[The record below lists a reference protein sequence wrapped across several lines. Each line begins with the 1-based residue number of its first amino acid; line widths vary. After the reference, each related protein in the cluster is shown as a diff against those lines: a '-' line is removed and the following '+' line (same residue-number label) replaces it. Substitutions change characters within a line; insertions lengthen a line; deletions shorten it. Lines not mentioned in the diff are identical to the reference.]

1 MKNFINKIVTVNYQ
15 LSARCRKEYY
25 GVSVLNTIKKPLFL
39 PMTLQLRVYVP
50 PHPLIKHWL
59 AVARDAGTPSVLF
72 RSAMTELGRWLT
84 YEAARDWLPTQETTV
99 QSPLDTCLATV
110 IDPQI
115 PVAVVPILRAG
126 LGLLEGAQ
134 TLLPLAS
141 IYHLG
146 LARDEETL
154 QPHCYLNKLPEKF
167 DPQTRVLITDPMLA
181 TGGSIMAA
189 MAELTQ
195 RGADPSLTRIVCVVA
210 AAPALQKLSA
220 AYPGLIIYTA
230 TIDEKLNNKGYIV
243 PGLGDAGDRIFG
255 T

>member
-1 MKNFINKIVTVNYQ
+1 MTV
-15 LSARCRKEYY
+15 
-25 GVSVLNTIKKPLFL
+25 
-39 PMTLQLRVYVP
+39 QLRVYVP

-59 AVARDAGTPSVLF
+59 AVARDAATPSVLF

-84 YEAARDWLPTQETTV
+84 YEAAREWLPTLETMV
-99 QSPLDTCLATV
+99 QSPLDACPATLINPEV
-110 IDPQI
+110 PM
-115 PVAVVPILRAG
+115 AVVPILRAG

-146 LARDEETL
+146 LVRNEETL
-154 QPHCYLNKLPEKF
+154 EPSCYLNKLPEKI

-181 TGGSIMAA
+181 TGGSIMTA

-195 RGADPSLTRIVCVVA
+195 RGVDPALTRIVCVVA
-210 AAPALQKLSA
+210 APPALQKLSA
-220 AYPGLIIYTA
+220 AYPGLIVYTA
-230 TIDEKLNNKGYIV
+230 TIDEIVNDQGYIV

>member
-1 MKNFINKIVTVNYQ
+1 MM
-15 LSARCRKEYY
+15 
-25 GVSVLNTIKKPLFL
+25 P
-39 PMTLQLRVYVP
+39 QLRVYVP

-59 AVARDAGTPSVLF
+59 AIARDAATPSVLF

-84 YEAARDWLPTQETTV
+84 YEAAREWLPTLETTV
-99 QSPLDTCLATV
+99 QSPLDSCPATL
-110 IDPQI
+110 INPEI

-146 LARDEETL
+146 LVRNEETL
-154 QPHCYLNKLPEKF
+154 EPACYLNKLPEKF

-195 RGADPSLTRIVCVVA
+195 RGVDPSLTRIVCVVA
-210 AAPALQKLSA
+210 APPALQKLSA
-220 AYPGLIIYTA
+220 AYPGLIVYTA
-230 TIDEKLNNKGYIV
+230 TIDETVNNKGYIV
-243 PGLGDAGDRIFG
+243 PGLGDAGDRTFG

>member
-1 MKNFINKIVTVNYQ
+1 
-15 LSARCRKEYY
+15 
-25 GVSVLNTIKKPLFL
+25 
-39 PMTLQLRVYVP
+39 MTLQLHIYVP

-59 AVARDAGTPSVLF
+59 TVARDAATPSVLF
-72 RSAMTELGRWLT
+72 RSAITELGRWLT
-84 YEAARDWLPTQETTV
+84 YEAAREWLPTQDITV
-99 QSPLDTCLATV
+99 QSPLASCPATL
-110 IDPQI
+110 INPEI

-134 TLLPLAS
+134 TVLPLAS

-146 LARDEETL
+146 LERDETTL
-154 QPHCYLNKLPEKF
+154 QPRCYLNKLPEKLA
-167 DPQTRVLITDPMLA
+167 PSTRVLVTDPMLA

-189 MAELTQ
+189 MAELTR
-195 RGADPSLTRIVCVVA
+195 RGVDPALTRIICVVA
-210 AAPALQKLSA
+210 APPALQKLSA

-230 TIDEKLNNKGYIV
+230 TIDETVNNQGFIV